1 VEDMSNEN
9 AQETE
14 VDQPL
19 EEFSDSEGQVEDT
32 GDAAS
37 EPEWGDEDLFNL
49 DEYAEKPV
57 RLKVDG
63 EEIVVPLKEALSGY
77 QRQADYTR
85 KTQELSQQ
93 KKEIQMAAAL
103 QEALTAD
110 PVGTLELLQQHYGI
124 NATVQSEEE
133 DAWQDPVIKELNEL
147 KNWKSQ
153 LEYERTLGQIEK
165 EIQALENKYG
175 EEFDREEVIA
185 KALAT
190 GSTNLEETFKLIHF
204 DKVYAEKQK
213 ATKEVQQTKVRTQ
226 AKREA
231 QVVSGGTSSKGSGT
245 APVQAP
251 KSVLDAWK
259 AAEKSLGL

>member
-1 VEDMSNEN
+1 M
-9 AQETE
+9 
-14 VDQPL
+14 
-19 EEFSDSEGQVEDT
+19 
-32 GDAAS
+32 
-37 EPEWGDEDLFNL
+37 EDLFNL
-49 DEYAEKPV
+49 DEYADRPV
-57 RLKVDG
+57 RLKIDG
-63 EEIVVPLKEALSGY
+63 EEVVVPLKEALSGY

-110 PVGTLELLQQHYGI
+110 PAGTLELLQQHYGI
-124 NATVQSEEE
+124 NANVQSPEE
-133 DAWQDPVIKELNEL
+133 DIWQDPVMKELNEL

-153 LEYERTLGQIEK
+153 LEYERTLTQIER
-165 EIQALENKYG
+165 EIQDLENKYG

-213 ATKEVQQTKVRTQ
+213 ATKEVKETKVRTQ

-231 QVVSGGTSSKGSGT
+231 QVVSGGSSSKPTSA

-251 KSVLDAWK
+251 KSVLEAWK
-259 AAEKSLGL
+259 NADKALGL